1 MISELTD
8 MVEFINQDG
17 VQIMNVHVFI
27 VISLYR
33 IDVKL
38 WYNYGIKFKPANS
51 HNALFFVMN

>member
-1 MISELTD
+1 